1 MKKILVIVMASVL
14 CLGLIGGAFAY
25 FTDTET
31 SNGNIFQA
39 GSMNL
44 KYGINEAP
52 TYNNTND
59 YFSISNVY
67 PGQSGSLYISF
78 LNEGTVNAAHL
89 KMAWN
94 TLVDYENG
102 RYEQEIGAGDLTD
115 TGDLSPFIEI
125 THVWID
131 KDGNSTFD
139 PGETNLIPATVALS
153 ALAAGDDLDLGALN
167 TGVPEYVY
175 IAWQINT
182 AATSII
188 QTDSTTVN
196 ALFTLSQN

>member
-1 MKKILVIVMASVL
+1 MACVL

-31 SNGNIFQA
+31 STGNIFSA
-39 GSMNL
+39 ATMNL

-67 PGQSGSLYISF
+67 PGQSGTLYISF
-78 LNEGTVNAAHL
+78 LNEGQVDAAHL

-94 TLVDYENG
+94 TLVDNENG
-102 RYEQEIGAGDLTD
+102 RYEQEIGAGDLDD

-125 THVWID
+125 TQVWID
-131 KDGNSTFD
+131 KDGNTAFD
-139 PGETNLIPATVALS
+139 SGIETNLIPTTVALS
-153 ALAAGDDLDLGALN
+153 ALAAGDDLDLGSLAAGA
-167 TGVPEYVY
+167 TEYVY
-175 IAWQINT
+175 ITWQINT
-182 AATSII
+182 TATSEI